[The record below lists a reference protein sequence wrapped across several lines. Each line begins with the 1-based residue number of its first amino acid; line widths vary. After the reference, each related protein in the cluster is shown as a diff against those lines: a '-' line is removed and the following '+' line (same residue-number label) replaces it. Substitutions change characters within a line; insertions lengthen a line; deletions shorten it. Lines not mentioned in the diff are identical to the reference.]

1 MLRPWLGAFDNI
13 YAIAALWIGL
23 AFLASL
29 ISIRVG
35 LSVALVE
42 IVVGVAAGNLFQLS
56 TNTWVDFLAS
66 SGSVLLTFLAGAE
79 IDPGSLRRFALP
91 SLVIG
96 GVGFVAPFVGAW
108 AFAWYALHWQWHARA
123 HQTSRHGDGAIP
135 TMEACPPAAPA
146 SSSFGPTSS
155 QSLPRR

>member
-135 TMEACPPAAPA
+135 T
-146 SSSFGPTSS
+146 
-155 QSLPRR
+155 